1 MTDWKKIAAG
11 VSPEIEI
18 DKILPVMEALERAF
32 KPLVESIPPWSDI
45 WTGPENTSENDA

>member
-11 VSPEIEI
+11 VSPEIEV

-32 KPLVESIPPWSDI
+32 DPLVESIPAGSDI
-45 WTGPENTSENDA
+45 WTGPEDVA